1 VRAPLTSP
9 ATTPGRASARWF
21 AAVIAAAFALLV
33 AAGALNWWV
42 DPFQHF
48 RVAERYPPRYYRLL
62 HRFVVPGIV
71 RNGRYDTLLT
81 GSSIVEN
88 TRNSTIGRACGGTG
102 LNAAMPALAGY
113 EQGLVLR
120 TAFATHALKR
130 AIVVVDFAG
139 YNWAPEARHPLAGP
153 LPVYL
158 YDANPFNDAPYLL
171 SWGVLVKSWRIVR
184 GDASEPFRSDA
195 DAPWWW
201 ADQKRFGRGEVL
213 RNLDPRD
220 LNRQFP
226 QSSLDLDLMRRS
238 FDHNLRPLMVAHP
251 ETEFD
256 VVWPPYSIIVW
267 ADYVQ
272 RHQLDTTLA
281 FKRYIETST
290 RDLPNVRIVD
300 LQSDAAVTHNLD
312 NYTDLYHF
320 SPAVNEWLI
329 GQACG
334 GGHSIR
340 SEADVDATEREIR
353 AQAGAFDPAG
363 LAGAR

>member
-1 VRAPLTSP
+1 MSERPPP
-9 ATTPGRASARWF
+9 AFTPAQAAARWF
-21 AAVIAAAFALLV
+21 AAVLGAAIAMLIAIGTF
-33 AAGALNWWV
+33 NWWV

-48 RVAERYPPRYYRLL
+48 RMAERYPPRYYRLL

-71 RNGRYDTLLT
+71 RNAPYDTLLT

-88 TRNSTIGRACGGTG
+88 TRNSTIGTACGGTG
-102 LNAAMPALAGY
+102 LNAAMPGLAGY

-139 YNWAPEARHPLAGP
+139 YNWAPEGRHPLSGP
-153 LPVYL
+153 LPAYL

-184 GDASEPFRSDA
+184 GDTSESFRTDA

-201 ADQKRFGRGEVL
+201 ADEKRFGRSEVV
-213 RNLDPRD
+213 RGLDPLD

-226 QSSLDLDLMRRS
+226 QAPLKPDLMRRS
-238 FDHNLRPLMVAHP
+238 FDHNLLPLMVAHP

-256 VVWPPYSIIVW
+256 VVWPPYSIVVW
-267 ADYVQ
+267 GDYVQ
-272 RHQLDTTLA
+272 RHQLDASLA
-281 FKRYIETST
+281 FKRYVQAAT
-290 RDLPNVRIVD
+290 RDLPNARIVD
-300 LQSDAAVTHNLD
+300 LQPDAAVTHDLD

-320 SPAVNEWLI
+320 SPAINEWMI
-329 GQACG
+329 GEACG
-334 GGHSIR
+334 DRHRIR
-340 SEADVDATEREIR
+340 SAADVDASERDIR

-363 LAGAR
+363 LSPPR

>member
-1 VRAPLTSP
+1 MDELRPPPSTPPRA
-9 ATTPGRASARWF
+9 AARWL
-21 AAVIAAAFALLV
+21 AAVIGATLATLFAI
-33 AAGALNWWV
+33 GTFNWWV

-48 RVAERYPPRYYRLL
+48 RIAERHPPRYYRLL

-71 RNGRYDTLLT
+71 RNAAYDTLLT

-88 TRNSTIGRACGGTG
+88 TRNSTIGAICGGTG
-102 LNAAMPALAGY
+102 LNAAMPGLAGF

-153 LPVYL
+153 LPTYL

-171 SWGVLVKSWRIVR
+171 SWGVFVKSWRIVA
-184 GDASEPFRSDA
+184 GDSSESFRTDA

-201 ADQKRFGRGEVL
+201 ADQKRFGRAEVV
-213 RNLDPRD
+213 RGLDPLD

-226 QSSLDLDLMRRS
+226 QTPLDLNLMRES
-238 FDHNLRPLMVAHP
+238 FARNLVSLMEAHP

-256 VVWPPYSIIVW
+256 VVWPPYSIVVW
-267 ADYVQ
+267 GDYVQ
-272 RHQLDTTLA
+272 RAQLDTALA
-281 FKRYIETST
+281 FKQYVYAATKG
-290 RDLPNVRIVD
+290 LPNVRIVD
-300 LQSDAAVTHNLD
+300 LQADADVTHNLD

-320 SPAVNEWLI
+320 APAINEWVI
-329 GQACG
+329 AQGCG
-334 GGHSIR
+334 GGHRIGTAADADA
-340 SEADVDATEREIR
+340 SERALR
-353 AQAGAFDPAG
+353 AQARAFDPAG
-363 LAGAR
+363 LAAPR